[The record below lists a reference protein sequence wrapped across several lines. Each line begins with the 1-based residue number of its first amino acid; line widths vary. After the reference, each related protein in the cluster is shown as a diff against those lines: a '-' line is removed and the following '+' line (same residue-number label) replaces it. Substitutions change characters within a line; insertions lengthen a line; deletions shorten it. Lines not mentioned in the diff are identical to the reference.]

1 MENKRSN
8 MLGNTYKIDCVFFGR
23 KGKIPYLPKMTA
35 ERENRLS
42 VKCGGKA
49 LYICNVS
56 VTADAPVCRIG
67 LESLPYPKQRRINV
81 STCLSVKKNTKEKTE
96 VVS

>member
-8 MLGNTYKIDCVFFGR
+8 MLGNVSEMNCAIFGG

-35 ERENRLS
+35 EREIRLS
-42 VKCGGKA
+42 AECGGKA
-49 LYICNVS
+49 LYIGNVS

-67 LESLPYPKQRRINV
+67 LESLPYPKQRCINV
-81 STCLSVKKNTKEKTE
+81 STRLSAKKNTKEKTE

>member
-1 MENKRSN
+1 MENKRLIMIAN
-8 MLGNTYKIDCVFFGR
+8 AYEMDCVICGR
-23 KGKIPYLPKMTA
+23 KGEISYLSKMTA
-35 ERENRLS
+35 KREFCLS
-42 VKCGGKA
+42 VKSGRKA
-49 LYICNVS
+49 LYIGNVS

-81 STCLSVKKNTKEKTE
+81 CAHLSVKKNTKEKTE

>member
-1 MENKRSN
+1 MENKRLI
-8 MLGNTYKIDCVFFGR
+8 MLGNTYEIDCVICGG

-35 ERENRLS
+35 EREIRLS
-42 VKCGGKA
+42 AECGGKA
-49 LYICNVS
+49 LYIGNVS

-67 LESLPYPKQRRINV
+67 LESLPYPKQRCINV
-81 STCLSVKKNTKEKTE
+81 STRLSVKKNTKEKTE

>member
-1 MENKRSN
+1 MENKRLS
-8 MLGNTYKIDCVFFGR
+8 MLENASEMNRAICGR
-23 KGKIPYLPKMTA
+23 KDEISYLPKMTA

-42 VKCGGKA
+42 AESGGKA
-49 LYICNVS
+49 LYIGNVS

-67 LESLPYPKQRRINV
+67 LESLPYPKQRCINV
-81 STCLSVKKNTKEKTE
+81 STCLSVKKNTKEKSE

>member
-8 MLGNTYKIDCVFFGR
+8 ILGNASEMNSAICGG
-23 KGKIPYLPKMTA
+23 KGKITYLPKMTA
-35 ERENRLS
+35 EREIRLS
-42 VKCGGKA
+42 AECGGKA
-49 LYICNVS
+49 LYIGNVS

-67 LESLPYPKQRRINV
+67 LESLPYPKQRCINV